1 MYTLFKFRFFLNYRI
16 KVFTFVLKIYRTK
29 ECNAK
34 WDTITNNGDYYL
46 QPICIASTL
55 NRVCRKR
62 SNNFL
67 SAEFCR
73 NV

>member
-1 MYTLFKFRFFLNYRI
+1 MG
-16 KVFTFVLKIYRTK
+16 
-29 ECNAK
+29 CNAK
-34 WDTITNNGDYYL
+34 WDIITNKGDYF

-62 SNNFL
+62 SNYFL